1 MQKDT
6 MNHVTVLAAS
16 YRLIGELLLHP
27 AERDDATIRQ
37 ALETVRAGPAA
48 ILAPI
53 ERFLDEPAS
62 HSADEYVQTVEL
74 APPCPLYL
82 GHYLFEEPES
92 CHGVGLS
99 GRNEYMIELINIYKH
114 FGFEMSNRE
123 LSDFLPVIVDFL
135 GISLE
140 RSGLDRIGLRRWFL
154 EELIVPGI
162 EPMKEKLEKYESPYA
177 LLVES
182 LDAALKEDVENLAD
196 QPAWK
201 PPVNDPAQDL
211 RKVPQ
216 T

>member
-1 MQKDT
+1 MGKDAT
-6 MNHVTVLAAS
+6 MHTTTLAATYS
-16 YRLIGELLLHP
+16 LISELLLHP
-27 AERDDATIRQ
+27 SERDEATIEQ
-37 ALETVRAGPAA
+37 TLETVRAGPAS

-53 ERFLDEPAS
+53 ERFLDEPTS

-82 GHYLFEEPES
+82 GHYLFEEPET

-114 FGFEMSNRE
+114 FGFEMSGRE
-123 LSDFLPVIVDFL
+123 LSDFLPVIVNFL

-140 RSGLDRIGLRRWFL
+140 RPELDRIGLRRWLL
-154 EELIVPGI
+154 ENLIVPGI
-162 EPMKEKLEKYESPYA
+162 EPMKEGLEKYESPYA

-182 LDAALKEDVENLAD
+182 LNAALQEDVELLAD

-201 PPVNDPAQDL
+201 PPEKDPTQDIG
-211 RKVPQ
+211 KVPQ